1 MDLRNGGL
9 PQTDWH
15 VSDDK
20 PPATSDNWGQ
30 QDQGPSDLVKV
41 VLLGA
46 PGVGKSAIAQQ
57 FVKGTFES
65 AYYPTSK
72 KETYYPSV
80 IHHDRSYN
88 LKVVDVPDVPFIP
101 ASSFYNLSDLKAYGI
116 RDANAY
122 ILVFDLLCPDSFE
135 YVSGM
140 YSQIN
145 EGRDLGRVP
154 VVVVGNKTDK
164 VNDNIFKSRF
174 KGRRDS
180 DERRD
185 FWEKDSEHG
194 HHGGHHGFGGHD
206 DHGFGGHG
214 SHGGH
219 GGHDDHGF
227 GHFGGGGFGGHGH
240 HDHDHF
246 GSSKKKHKDK
256 KGRHKR
262 DYGFGFK
269 DSSSHSSSD
278 KYKHSSSKHKHKN
291 SYEVNWANTYTPNEY
306 LDQDIADKVTAEWK
320 VMYKECSAKDPEAV
334 TDLFKS
340 VMGVFEEVGVH
351 HFDDEDEKGH
361 DYDRPKPCTILWCVS
376 TQIPPHEFRNF
387 H

>member
-1 MDLRNGGL
+1 MDLRGNGGTS
-9 PQTDWH
+9 TDWQ

-20 PPATSDNWGQ
+20 PPVTSDNWGQ
-30 QDQGPSDLVKV
+30 GDQGPSDLVKV

-46 PGVGKSAIAQQ
+46 PGVGKTAIAQQ

-80 IHHDRSYN
+80 IHHDRTYN
-88 LKVVDVPDVPFIP
+88 LKVVDIPDVPFFP
-101 ASSFYNLSDLKAYGI
+101 VSSFYNLSDLKAYGL

-140 YSQIN
+140 FSQIN
-145 EGRDLGRVP
+145 ESRDLGKIP

-164 VNDNIFKSRF
+164 VNDNIFKSRL

-194 HHGGHHGFGGHD
+194 HHGGGHHGFGHEHDNGFGGFGGGH
-206 DHGFGGHG
+206 GGHG
-214 SHGGH
+214 SH
-219 GGHDDHGF
+219 DHGF
-227 GHFGGGGFGGHGH
+227 GHFGSGGGFGGHGGH
-240 HDHDHF
+240 HGDYF
-246 GSSKKKHKDK
+246 GSSSKKKHKDK
-256 KGRHKR
+256 KDRHKR
-262 DYGFGFK
+262 DYGLGFG

-278 KYKHSSSKHKHKN
+278 KYKHGSSKHKHKH
-291 SYEVNWANTYTPNEY
+291 SYEVNWANTYTPDEF

-340 VMGVFEEVGVH
+340 VMGVFEDVGVH
-351 HFDDEDEKGH
+351 HFEEDEKGH
-361 DYDRPKPCTILWCVS
+361 DYDRPKPCNIL
-376 TQIPPHEFRNF
+376 
-387 H
+387 